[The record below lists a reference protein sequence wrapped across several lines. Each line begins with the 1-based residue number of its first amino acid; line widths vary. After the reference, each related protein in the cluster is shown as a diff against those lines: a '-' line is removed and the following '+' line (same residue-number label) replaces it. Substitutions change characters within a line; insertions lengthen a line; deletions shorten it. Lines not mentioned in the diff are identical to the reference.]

1 MAKQHA
7 NATTTPE
14 VRAFISQS
22 DLPTA
27 FLARLL
33 KISESTVRKWRKR
46 GSFDDASHRPKHL
59 NSTLTGVQEHVVVEL
74 RTCLM
79 LPLDDLLGVCKEFV
93 NPKLSRAGLQ
103 RLLKRNGISRLS
115 TLPVFDEKQDQS
127 PLVQV
132 EIEEH
137 LSQEV
142 FSFEISPDA
151 MLSVLN
157 RGVDTAR
164 QKTSTSENENS
175 KEDPNEKEIVQ
186 VKVTTL
192 PDEKHRLLLANDPDS
207 SWVYID
213 LYDDDDI
220 AAATRYMNH
229 VLTKAPFHVRRL
241 LATNYNEFLSR
252 FRLLAETIEQQRDDE
267 NAPES
272 KPE

>member
-14 VRAFISQS
+14 VRAFIFQS

-46 GSFDDASHRPKHL
+46 DSVNDASHRPKHL
-59 NSTLTGVQEHVVVEL
+59 NTTLTVVQEHVVVEL
-74 RTCLM
+74 RTCLL
-79 LPLDDLLGVCKEFV
+79 LPLDDLLGVCKEFI

-103 RLLKRNGISRLS
+103 RLLKRNGISRL
-115 TLPVFDEKQDQS
+115 TTMPVFDEKLDQS

-132 EIEEH
+132 EIEENQ
-137 LSQEV
+137 SQEII
-142 FSFEISPDA
+142 SFEISPEA

-157 RGVDTAR
+157 RNVDVPRKKACTL
-164 QKTSTSENENS
+164 ENENNE
-175 KEDPNEKEIVQ
+175 EDLNEGEIVQ

-207 SWVYID
+207 SWVYVD

-229 VLTKAPFHVRRL
+229 VLTKAPFHIRRL
-241 LATNYNEFLSR
+241 LAANYNEFLSR
-252 FRLLAETIEQQRDDE
+252 FRLLAETIEQQNDDE

>member
-14 VRAFISQS
+14 IRAFIFQS

-46 GSFDDASHRPKHL
+46 DSGDDASHRPKHL
-59 NSTLTGVQEHVVVEL
+59 NTTLTVAQEHVVVEL
-74 RTCLM
+74 RTSFL
-79 LPLDDLLGVCKEFV
+79 LSLDDLLGVCKEFV

-103 RLLKRNGISRLS
+103 RLLKRNGISRLTTMPIS
-115 TLPVFDEKQDQS
+115 DEKLDQS
-127 PLVQV
+127 PPVQV
-132 EIEEH
+132 EIEENQ
-137 LSQEV
+137 SQEII
-142 FSFEISPDA
+142 SFEISPEV
-151 MLSVLN
+151 MLSLLN
-157 RGVDTAR
+157 RKVDVQRKKAYTI
-164 QKTSTSENENS
+164 ENTNKEENLD
-175 KEDPNEKEIVQ
+175 EGEIVQ

-207 SWVYID
+207 SWVYVD

-241 LATNYNEFLSR
+241 LAANYNEFLSR
-252 FRLLAETIEQQRDDE
+252 FRLLAETIEQQSDDE

>member
-46 GSFDDASHRPKHL
+46 DSVNDASHRPKHL
-59 NSTLTGVQEHVVVEL
+59 NTTLTGVQEHVVVEL

-103 RLLKRNGISRLS
+103 RLLKRNGISRL
-115 TLPVFDEKQDQS
+115 TTMPVFDEKPDQS

-132 EIEEH
+132 EIEENQ
-137 LSQEV
+137 SQEII
-142 FSFEISPDA
+142 SFEISPDA

-157 RGVDTAR
+157 RNVDAAR
-164 QKTSTSENENS
+164 KKASTLENENN
-175 KEDPNEKEIVQ
+175 KEDLDEREIVQ

-207 SWVYID
+207 SWVYVD

-220 AAATRYMNH
+220 AAATRYMKH
-229 VLTKAPFHVRRL
+229 VLTKAPFHIRRL
-241 LATNYNEFLSR
+241 LAANYNEFLSR
-252 FRLLAETIEQQRDDE
+252 FRLLAETIEQQSDDE

>member
-1 MAKQHA
+1 MSKQHA

-14 VRAFISQS
+14 IRAFISQS

-46 GSFDDASHRPKHL
+46 DTVNDESHRPKHL
-59 NSTLTGVQEHVVVEL
+59 KTTLTSMQEHVVVEL

-103 RLLKRNGISRLS
+103 RLLKRNGISRL
-115 TLPVFDEKQDQS
+115 TTMPVYDENQNQL

-132 EIEEH
+132 EIEENQSH
-137 LSQEV
+137 EI

-157 RGVDTAR
+157 RNADVTR
-164 QKTSTSENENS
+164 KKTIPLEDENN
-175 KEDPNEKEIVQ
+175 KKDLNEREIVQ

-229 VLTKAPFHVRRL
+229 VLTEAPFHIRRL
-241 LATNYNEFLSR
+241 LVANYNEFLSR
-252 FRLLAETIEQQRDDE
+252 FRLLAENIEQQSDDE
-267 NAPES
+267 NASES

>member
-1 MAKQHA
+1 MAKRHA

-46 GSFDDASHRPKHL
+46 DSVNDESHRPKHL
-59 NSTLTGVQEHVVVEL
+59 KTTLTGVQEHVVVEL

-103 RLLKRNGISRLS
+103 RLLKRNGISRL
-115 TLPVFDEKQDQS
+115 TTMPVFDEKQYQS

-132 EIEEH
+132 EIEENQ
-137 LSQEV
+137 SQEIL
-142 FSFEISPDA
+142 SFEISPDA

-157 RGVDTAR
+157 RNVDGTRKEA
-164 QKTSTSENENS
+164 SPLENVNN
-175 KEDPNEKEIVQ
+175 KEDLNEREIVQ

-229 VLTKAPFHVRRL
+229 VLTKAPFHIRRL
-241 LATNYNEFLSR
+241 LAANYNEFLSR
-252 FRLLAETIEQQRDDE
+252 FRLLTETNEQQSDDE

>member
-1 MAKQHA
+1 MAKRHA
-7 NATTTPE
+7 NATTTTE

-46 GSFDDASHRPKHL
+46 DSVNDESHRPKHL
-59 NSTLTGVQEHVVVEL
+59 KTTLTGMQEYVVVEL

-93 NPKLSRAGLQ
+93 NPQLSRAGLQ
-103 RLLKRNGISRLS
+103 RLLKRNGISRL
-115 TLPVFDEKQDQS
+115 TTMPVFDEKQDQS

-132 EIEEH
+132 EIEENQ
-137 LSQEV
+137 SQEI

-157 RGVDTAR
+157 RNVDGTR
-164 QKTSTSENENS
+164 KKTDTLEDENN
-175 KEDPNEKEIVQ
+175 KEDLNEREIVQ

-229 VLTKAPFHVRRL
+229 VLTKAPFHIRRL
-241 LATNYNEFLSR
+241 LAANYNEFLSR
-252 FRLLAETIEQQRDDE
+252 FRLLAENIEQQSDDE

>member
-46 GSFDDASHRPKHL
+46 DSVNDASHRPKHL
-59 NSTLTGVQEHVVVEL
+59 NTTLTVAQEHVVLEL

-79 LPLDDLLGVCKEFV
+79 LPLDDLLGVCREFV

-103 RLLKRNGISRLS
+103 RLLQRNGISRL
-115 TLPVFDEKQDQS
+115 TTMPVFDEKQDQS

-132 EIEEH
+132 EIEENQ
-137 LSQEV
+137 SQEV
-142 FSFEISPDA
+142 ISFEISPDA

-157 RGVDTAR
+157 RNDDVTRKKA
-164 QKTSTSENENS
+164 STLEDENI
-175 KEDPNEKEIVQ
+175 KDDLNEREIVQ

-220 AAATRYMNH
+220 AAATRYMKH

-241 LATNYNEFLSR
+241 LAANYNEFLSR
-252 FRLLAETIEQQRDDE
+252 FRLLNTATEQQSDDE

>member
-14 VRAFISQS
+14 IRAFIFQS

-46 GSFDDASHRPKHL
+46 DSGDDASHRPKHL
-59 NSTLTGVQEHVVVEL
+59 NTTLTVAQEHVVVEL
-74 RTCLM
+74 RTCFL
-79 LPLDDLLGVCKEFV
+79 LPLDDLLDVCKEFI

-103 RLLKRNGISRLS
+103 RLLKRNGISRL
-115 TLPVFDEKQDQS
+115 TTMPVFDEKFDKA

-132 EIEEH
+132 EIEENQ
-137 LSQEV
+137 SQEII
-142 FSFEISPDA
+142 SFEISPDA

-157 RGVDTAR
+157 RNVDVPRKKGCTV
-164 QKTSTSENENS
+164 ENVN
-175 KEDPNEKEIVQ
+175 NEESLNEGEIVQ

-207 SWVYID
+207 SWVYVD

-229 VLTKAPFHVRRL
+229 VLTKAPFHVRRI
-241 LATNYNEFLSR
+241 LAANYNEFLSR
-252 FRLLAETIEQQRDDE
+252 FRLLAETIEQQSDDE

>member
-46 GSFDDASHRPKHL
+46 DFVNDASHRPKHL
-59 NSTLTGVQEHVVVEL
+59 NTTLTGMQEHVVVEL

-79 LPLDDLLGVCKEFV
+79 LPLDELLDVCQEFV

-103 RLLKRNGISRLS
+103 RLLKRNGISRLA
-115 TLPVFDEKQDQS
+115 TMPVLDEKTDHS

-132 EIEEH
+132 EIEENQ
-137 LSQEV
+137 SQEV
-142 FSFEISPDA
+142 ISFEISPDA

-157 RGVDTAR
+157 RDIDVEREKA
-164 QKTSTSENENS
+164 STLENENN
-175 KEDPNEKEIVQ
+175 KEDLNEREVVQ

-207 SWVYID
+207 SWVYLD

-220 AAATRYMNH
+220 AAASRYMKH
-229 VLTKAPFHVRRL
+229 VLTKAPFRIRRL
-241 LATNYNEFLSR
+241 LVANYNEFLSR
-252 FRLLAETIEQQRDDE
+252 FRLLAETNEQQNDDE
-267 NAPES
+267 NASES